1 MRLTLHL
8 PEVDAFREG
17 FSQFF
22 VFHGIANYLYFSPAT
37 KVPKVPF
44 SLYAL
49 SPPHKAAYSM
59 PLKFVARIRK
69 QYKFLAG
76 NKFRL
81 LIPALRKLSLAH
93 RKKMENVN
101 SPMFTPM
108 G

>member
-1 MRLTLHL
+1 L
-8 PEVDAFREG
+8 PEVYAFSEG

-22 VFHGIANYLYFSPAT
+22 VFPEIANYLYFSPAT

-76 NKFRL
+76 HKFRL
-81 LIPALRKLSLAH
+81 LMPALRKLSHAH
-93 RKKMENVN
+93 WKKMENVN
-101 SPMFTPM
+101 NPMCTPK

>member
-1 MRLTLHL
+1 
-8 PEVDAFREG
+8 
-17 FSQFF
+17 
-22 VFHGIANYLYFSPAT
+22 LYFSPAT

-49 SPPHKAAYSM
+49 SPPRKAAYSM
-59 PLKFVARIRK
+59 PLKFVVRIRK
-69 QYKFLAG
+69 QYKFLPG

-81 LIPALRKLSLAH
+81 LLPAIRKLSRAH

>member
-1 MRLTLHL
+1 
-8 PEVDAFREG
+8 
-17 FSQFF
+17 
-22 VFHGIANYLYFSPAT
+22 LYFSPAT

-49 SPPHKAAYSM
+49 SSLHKAAYSM

-69 QYKFLAG
+69 QYKFLSG
-76 NKFRL
+76 HKFRL
-81 LIPALRKLSLAH
+81 LMPALRKLSHAH

-101 SPMFTPM
+101 SPMFTPK